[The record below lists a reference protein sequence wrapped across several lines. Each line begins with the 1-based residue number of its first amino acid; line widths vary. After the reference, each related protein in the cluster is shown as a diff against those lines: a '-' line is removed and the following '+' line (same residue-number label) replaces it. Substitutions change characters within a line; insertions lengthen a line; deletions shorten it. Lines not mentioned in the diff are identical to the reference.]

1 MVGIFG
7 TLLSPLS
14 ASFSVLTPSAVGE
27 IAFTSLFSAPTKAR
41 CHRGHAREGSSCL
54 LCI

>member
-7 TLLSPLS
+7 ILLSPLS
-14 ASFSVLTPSAVGE
+14 ASFSVLTPSVAGE
-27 IAFTSLFSAPTKAR
+27 IAFSSFFSAPAKAS
-41 CHRGHAREGSSCL
+41 CHGGHAREGSSCL